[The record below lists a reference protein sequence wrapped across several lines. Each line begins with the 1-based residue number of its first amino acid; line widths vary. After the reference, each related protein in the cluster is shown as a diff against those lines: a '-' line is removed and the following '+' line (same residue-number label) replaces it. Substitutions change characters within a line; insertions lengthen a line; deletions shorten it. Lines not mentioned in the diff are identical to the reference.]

1 MKTKLCLWLSL
12 LAMIDSVVLAVINA
26 ALKNGEAAIYLGA
39 AAGFFAF
46 LAAVLTGD
54 LDRWREA
61 NRNDRDWR
69 QLDPRL

>member
-1 MKTKLCLWLSL
+1 MKTKILLWLSL
-12 LAMIDSVVLAVINA
+12 SALIACVVLAVINA
-26 ALKNGEAAIYLGA
+26 ALRNGEAAIYLGA

-46 LAAVLTGD
+46 LAAVLVGD

-69 QLDPRL
+69 IHPRL